1 MQASAVSAPPSKR
14 HGPERQCL
22 VCRKR
27 AARDTLVRLVLSPA
41 GEVVADLGHRLPGRG
56 GHCCP
61 TRACLTAAIRRPLLS
76 RAFRTDVDA
85 PAPEPWL
92 SHLAAQAQQDLLN
105 LLGLYAKGGVAI
117 AGAER
122 LKARLVHHPSPSG
135 MLWLARDAGE
145 TTASYW
151 QAWADEHNVKICR
164 GLDKD
169 HLAKALGMAGCG
181 VVWLAGPGAARRV
194 AWLMQLIDAAAP
206 PLPQE

>member
-1 MQASAVSAPPSKR
+1 MEASAVSAPPSKR
-14 HGPERQCL
+14 HEAERQCL

-76 RAFRTDVDA
+76 RAFRMGVA
-85 PAPEPWL
+85 APEPTPWL
-92 SHLAAQAQQDLLN
+92 SHLAAQAQRDLWD

-122 LKARLVHHPSPSG
+122 LKARLVHDPSPSG
-135 MLWLARDAGE
+135 MLWLALDAGA

-151 QAWADEHNVKICR
+151 QAWADKHNVKICR
-164 GLDKD
+164 GFDKD
-169 HLAKALGMAGCG
+169 HLAKALGMAGCS
-181 VVWLAGPGAARRV
+181 VVWLDRPKAAHRV